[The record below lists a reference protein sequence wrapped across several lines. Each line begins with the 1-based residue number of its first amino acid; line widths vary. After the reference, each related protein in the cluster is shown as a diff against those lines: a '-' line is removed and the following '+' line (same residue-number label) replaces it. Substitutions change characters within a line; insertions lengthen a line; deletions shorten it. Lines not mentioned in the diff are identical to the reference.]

1 MFLSKCDPKDW
12 CKSHPAAD
20 ASHPSSQVSQTNCAK
35 IDPGRFALC
44 CSWFFH
50 VFHVFFFAGSIKKSI
65 NKILYI
71 PWRIHGAGIY
81 ANIKGYIDG
90 IHGTPY
96 ILDLDLRYVN
106 IILFSRGSNICL
118 APKNCERPGE
128 VDRNSLL
135 ASGCLKKKPWWGCHF
150 HLINQHHSTS
160 FRLWNGTGRLIFLWL
175 MKSAWR
181 WVHRNLSKPVLCCS
195 HLEVI
200 STCKKCPAA
209 IDQKRKKLP
218 HIFIYLAICRL
229 LIWSNHHGFLSFVPP
244 SVWIGCNWRLV
255 LEIPMSAIRAPKFT

>member
-1 MFLSKCDPKDW
+1 MAMLVYQRVTNSEIGSVPQQMRPKGLMQISSSCRCIASIVSSIANELRQDW
-12 CKSHPAAD
+12 PWAF
-20 ASHPSSQVSQTNCAK
+20 
-35 IDPGRFALC
+35 RFVLLLV
-44 CSWFFH
+44 FH
-50 VFHVFFFAGSIKKSI
+50 VFHVFFAGSIKKSI

-135 ASGCLKKKPWWGCHF
+135 ASGCLKKKAMVRLSFSSHK
-150 HLINQHHSTS
+150 STS
-160 FRLWNGTGRLIFLWL
+160 FNIIQTL
-175 MKSAWR
+175 
-181 WVHRNLSKPVLCCS
+181 
-195 HLEVI
+195 
-200 STCKKCPAA
+200 
-209 IDQKRKKLP
+209 KR
-218 HIFIYLAICRL
+218 H
-229 LIWSNHHGFLSFVPP
+229 W
-244 SVWIGCNWRLV
+244 
-255 LEIPMSAIRAPKFT
+255 

>member
-1 MFLSKCDPKDW
+1 MSIIVNGKTHYKWVIFHGYVSLPEGNQQWNRKC
-12 CKSHPAAD
+12 SSANATQRTD
-20 ASHPSSQVSQTNCAK
+20 ANLIQLQMHRIHRLKYRKRTAPRLTLGVSLCVA
-35 IDPGRFALC
+35 PGFSC
-44 CSWFFH
+44 FSC
-50 VFHVFFFAGSIKKSI
+50 FFFAGSIKKSI

-135 ASGCLKKKPWWGCHF
+135 ASGCL
-150 HLINQHHSTS
+150 
-160 FRLWNGTGRLIFLWL
+160 
-175 MKSAWR
+175 
-181 WVHRNLSKPVLCCS
+181 
-195 HLEVI
+195 
-200 STCKKCPAA
+200 
-209 IDQKRKKLP
+209 
-218 HIFIYLAICRL
+218 
-229 LIWSNHHGFLSFVPP
+229 
-244 SVWIGCNWRLV
+244 
-255 LEIPMSAIRAPKFT
+255 